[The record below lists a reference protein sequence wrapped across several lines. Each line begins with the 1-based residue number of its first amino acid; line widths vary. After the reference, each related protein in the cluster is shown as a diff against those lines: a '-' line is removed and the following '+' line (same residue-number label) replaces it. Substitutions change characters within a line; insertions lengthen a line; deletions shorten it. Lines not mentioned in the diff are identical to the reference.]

1 MSKRDD
7 LIDYTGDEEL
17 LFLDEE
23 HFDAAIV
30 GVTERCGQVNTVC
43 YHTGK
48 IIEILIQNG
57 MNDQEAW
64 EYYNYNIVDAWV
76 GERTPTF
83 LSIYD

>member
-7 LIDYTGDEEL
+7 LVEYTGDEDL

-23 HFDAAIV
+23 CFDAAIV

-43 YHTGK
+43 YRTGK

-57 MNDQEAW
+57 MDDEDAW
-64 EYYNYNIVDAWV
+64 EYYYFNIAGAWV
-76 GERTPTF
+76 GDRTPTF
-83 LSIYD
+83 LNIYE